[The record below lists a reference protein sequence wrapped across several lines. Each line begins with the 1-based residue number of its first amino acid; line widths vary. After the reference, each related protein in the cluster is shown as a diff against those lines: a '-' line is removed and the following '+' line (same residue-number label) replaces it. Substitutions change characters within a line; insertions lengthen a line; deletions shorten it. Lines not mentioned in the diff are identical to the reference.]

1 MKVVGTIGDKNIYA
15 DFTHG
20 PDEPVEEKAY
30 RERYRCYLR
39 L

>member
-1 MKVVGTIGDKNIYA
+1 MKVVGTVNDENIYA

-30 RERYRCYLR
+30 RERYRHHLR